1 MMSVS
6 DLSKLAYRV
15 LHEIAEQRVR
25 VHCLTNTVAEPITAN
40 VLLSLGAVPSLS
52 SDPDEIPDFLRTAQ
66 SLMVNLGTPGTDR
79 FLARRMA
86 ASSANNMGLP
96 WVLDPVMV
104 DRSDIRRA
112 EAVRMIKLKP
122 TVIRCNAGEAS
133 TLAET
138 LEGFSGVLAGTGAVD
153 RLRSRDY
160 KASLTV
166 GHPLLPKVTA
176 TGCALSA
183 VVAAFL
189 ACHRE
194 DRFLATLAALAAF
207 GAAGAY
213 AGERAQGPGSFA
225 VALLDAFP
233 NLTAEFIEHSIE
245 TLHVERLERTA

>member
-52 SDPDEIPDFLRTAQ
+52 SDPD
-66 SLMVNLGTPGTDR
+66 
-79 FLARRMA
+79 
-86 ASSANNMGLP
+86 
-96 WVLDPVMV
+96 
-104 DRSDIRRA
+104 IRRA
-112 EAVRMIKLKP
+112 EAIRMIKLKP

-138 LEGFSGVLAGTGAVD
+138 LEGFTGVLAGTGAVD

-213 AGERAQGPGSFA
+213 AGDRAQGPGSFA

-233 NLTAEFIEHSIE
+233 NLTAEFIEHCIE

>member
-6 DLSKLAYRV
+6 DLSEFSYSV
-15 LHEIAEQRVR
+15 LQQIAEQKVR

-86 ASSANNMGLP
+86 ASSANNMGMP

-104 DRSDIRRA
+104 DRSGIRRA
-112 EAVRMIKLKP
+112 EAIRMIKLKP
-122 TVIRCNAGEAS
+122 TVVRCNAGEAS

-138 LEGFSGVLAGTGAVD
+138 LEEFSGILAGTGAVD
-153 RLRSRDY
+153 RLRSHDH

-183 VVAAFL
+183 GVAAFL

-194 DRFLATLAALAAF
+194 DRFQATLAALAAF

-245 TLHVERLERTA
+245 ALHVERLERRA